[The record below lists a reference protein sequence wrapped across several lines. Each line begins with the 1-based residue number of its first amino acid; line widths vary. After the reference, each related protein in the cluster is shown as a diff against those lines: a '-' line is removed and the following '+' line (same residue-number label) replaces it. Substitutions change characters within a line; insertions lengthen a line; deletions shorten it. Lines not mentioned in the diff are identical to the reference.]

1 MSSTPAQAASE
12 GPTHFNP
19 KFDIDSENQKRVL
32 EQREEMCKL
41 QHILIAE
48 VTCR

>member
-19 KFDIDSENQKRVL
+19 KFDIDSENQKSIL
-32 EQREEMCKL
+32 EQSEETRKL
-41 QHILIAE
+41 
-48 VTCR
+48 